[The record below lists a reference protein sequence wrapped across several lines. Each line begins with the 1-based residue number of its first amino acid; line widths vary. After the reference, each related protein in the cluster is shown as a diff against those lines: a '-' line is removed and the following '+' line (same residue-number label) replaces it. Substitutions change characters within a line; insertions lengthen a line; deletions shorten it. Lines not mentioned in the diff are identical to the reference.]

1 MRRSSRGEDDGRAR
15 GAARPGDRRRGAARN
30 AQRVLVVAAHPD
42 DPEYGCA
49 ATVAKWA
56 SERREVTY
64 LLLTSGDKG
73 SKDPRVRP
81 GALATRREREQRS
94 AAASLGVREVLFQ
107 RHPDGMLENTMALRR
122 EIAGIIRRCRPHL
135 LLTIDPWTRYQTHPD
150 HRAAGLAALDAAY
163 AAKEV
168 NLFPEQLVDG
178 VEAWRISEAW
188 LFWSENADRWEDV
201 GCCIGK
207 RIAALRRHAS
217 QVGDDPKRLAEDI
230 RKRARESAKKGK
242 QPFEYAEAFKVL
254 RW

>member
-1 MRRSSRGEDDGRAR
+1 MPRAKRTGRGGRGGSGD
-15 GAARPGDRRRGAARN
+15 GAARG

-56 SERREVTY
+56 SEGREVTY

-81 GALATRREREQRS
+81 GELATRREREQRG
-94 AAASLGVREVLFQ
+94 AAASLGVREVIFL
-107 RHPDGMLENTMALRR
+107 RHPDGMLENDMAMRR
-122 EIAGIIRRCRPHL
+122 EIAGIIRQCRPHVL
-135 LLTIDPWTRYQTHPD
+135 LAIDPWTRYQTHPD
-150 HRAAGLAALDAAY
+150 HRAAGQAALDAAY

-168 NLFPEQLVDG
+168 QLFPEQLVDG
-178 VEAWRISEAW
+178 IEPWRIGEAW
-188 LFWSENADRWEDV
+188 LFWSENPDRWEDV

-217 QVGDDPKRLAEDI
+217 QVGGDPKSVAESI
-230 RKRARESAKKGK
+230 RRAARETAKKGE

>member
-1 MRRSSRGEDDGRAR
+1 MPRRNQAPR
-15 GAARPGDRRRGAARN
+15 
-30 AQRVLVVAAHPD
+30 RVLVVAAHPD

-56 SERREVTY
+56 AEGRHVTY

-81 GALATRREREQRS
+81 GDLATRREREQRE
-94 AAASLGVREVLFQ
+94 AAASLGVAEVIFQ

-135 LLTIDPWTRYQTHPD
+135 LATIDPWRRYQTHPD
-150 HRAAGLAALDAAY
+150 HRAAGQAALDAAY

-168 NLFPEQLVDG
+168 YLFPEQLVG
-178 VEAWRISEAW
+178 GIEPWRIGEAW
-188 LFWSENADRWEDV
+188 LFWSESPDRWEDV
-201 GCCIGK
+201 GCCIER

-217 QVGDDPKRLAEDI
+217 QVGGGARKIAEAI
-230 RKRARESAKKGK
+230 RASARETARAGG
-242 QPFEYAEAFKVL
+242 QAFEYAEAFKVL

>member
-1 MRRSSRGEDDGRAR
+1 MPRAKQAERGKRRGRHAA
-15 GAARPGDRRRGAARN
+15 AARET
-30 AQRVLVVAAHPD
+30 QRVLVVAAHPD

-56 SERREVTY
+56 SEGREVTY

-81 GALATRREREQRS
+81 GELATRREIEQRD
-94 AAASLGVREVLFQ
+94 AAARLGVREVIFQ
-107 RHPDGMLENTMALRR
+107 RHPDGMLENGMAMRR

-150 HRAAGLAALDAAY
+150 HRAAGQAALDAAY

-168 NLFPEQLVDG
+168 YLYPEQLVG
-178 VEAWRISEAW
+178 GIEPWRIREAW
-188 LFWSENADRWEDV
+188 LFWSENPDRWEDV
-201 GCCIGK
+201 GCCIG
-207 RIAALRRHAS
+207 RRVAALRRHAS
-217 QVGDDPKRLAEDI
+217 QVGGDPKRLAEGI
-230 RKRARESAKKGK
+230 RTAARAVAKKGK

>member
-1 MRRSSRGEDDGRAR
+1 MLRTNA
-15 GAARPGDRRRGAARN
+15 AARRAPARE

-56 SERREVTY
+56 AEGREVTY

-81 GALATRREREQRS
+81 GELATLREREQRS
-94 AAASLGVREVLFQ
+94 AAAHLGVQQVIFQ
-107 RHPDGMLENTMALRR
+107 GHPDGMLENTMALRR
-122 EIAGIIRRCRPHL
+122 EIAGLIRHCRPHL
-135 LLTIDPWTRYQTHPD
+135 LLTIDPWRPYQTHPD
-150 HRAAGLAALDAAY
+150 HRAAGQAALDAAY
-163 AAKEV
+163 AAKEI
-168 NLFPEQLVDG
+168 NLFPEQLVEG
-178 VEAWRISEAW
+178 IEPWRIGEAW
-188 LFWSENADRWEDV
+188 LFWSENPDRWEDV
-201 GCCIGK
+201 GGCIGR

-217 QVGDDPKRLAEDI
+217 QVGDPKRLARNI
-230 RKRARESAKKGK
+230 RERAREAAKKGQ